1 MKKILYILI
10 SFLFLS
16 LVLFYFSNYSN
27 KIKLTKTFIL
37 AYDLLTFK
45 KQQYQSLH
53 SQIKQNLLLSKF
65 GELKLDLI
73 KLDERDFYK
82 PLGYLEII
90 NNEIIYLAANG
101 ELLSINDKFQ
111 KKKIKNNLVSYFNN
125 ELKSDDLYVDLF
137 NPYTVNP
144 IRDLLYH
151 NGFLYVVFFNIEKIN
166 NELRLSSSVLKGKF
180 NSDYIDF
187 KYFFKPN
194 SYFVKNLNTASWLDA
209 THAGGRIV
217 VDKNENFFIAI
228 PDYGLKKKINNKKNI
243 FGKVLKIKSKDNY
256 EIISMGHRNPQ
267 GFYYDKEKDIFIES
281 EHGPSGGDE
290 INLIKKDRNYGW
302 PTVSSGVGEGVD
314 DDVTIYHNHEKQGFE
329 APVYT
334 WPIYNPGISQI
345 IKIEKSSK
353 SNFRDLYM
361 VASLSG
367 KNEYY
372 GNHLYL
378 FSINKNQTILKDKI
392 FIGDRVRDLI
402 YDKIND
408 RVILTLEDQE
418 SIGIINLNNKK

>member
-194 SYFVKNLNTASWLDA
+194 NYFVKNLNTASRLDA

-228 PDYGLKKKINNKKNI
+228 PDYGLKKKIKTKKNI
-243 FGKVLKIKSKDNY
+243 FGKVLKKKSKDNY

-302 PTVSSGVGEGVD
+302 PTVSSGVGGR
-314 DDVTIYHNHEKQGFE
+314 DVVVNTYHNHEKHGFE
-329 APVYT
+329 APIYT

>member
-144 IRDLLYH
+144 IR
-151 NGFLYVVFFNIEKIN
+151 
-166 NELRLSSSVLKGKF
+166 
-180 NSDYIDF
+180 
-187 KYFFKPN
+187 
-194 SYFVKNLNTASWLDA
+194 
-209 THAGGRIV
+209 
-217 VDKNENFFIAI
+217 
-228 PDYGLKKKINNKKNI
+228 
-243 FGKVLKIKSKDNY
+243 
-256 EIISMGHRNPQ
+256 
-267 GFYYDKEKDIFIES
+267 
-281 EHGPSGGDE
+281 
-290 INLIKKDRNYGW
+290 
-302 PTVSSGVGEGVD
+302 
-314 DDVTIYHNHEKQGFE
+314 
-329 APVYT
+329 
-334 WPIYNPGISQI
+334 
-345 IKIEKSSK
+345 
-353 SNFRDLYM
+353 
-361 VASLSG
+361 
-367 KNEYY
+367 
-372 GNHLYL
+372 
-378 FSINKNQTILKDKI
+378 
-392 FIGDRVRDLI
+392 
-402 YDKIND
+402 
-408 RVILTLEDQE
+408 
-418 SIGIINLNNKK
+418 